1 MKLYDSVRAPNPR
14 RVRIFLKEK
23 AIEIPTVP
31 VDLGT
36 FEHRDPAFAKV
47 NPLQRT
53 PALELDD
60 GTVITESVAICRYFE
75 EIQPEPSLFGRTPL
89 EKALVEMWNRRA
101 ELELFV
107 PITHVFRHGHPGM
120 AKHEVPQVAEWADV
134 NRPKIL
140 EGLKLLDEHLSKH
153 EFLAGSAYSI
163 ADITALCAI
172 DFMKP
177 TKTRVPDEM
186 MHLIRWHQS
195 VSSRPSALA

>member
-14 RVRIFLKEK
+14 RVRIFLAEK
-23 AIEIPTVP
+23 VLDIPRIT
-31 VDLGT
+31 VDLGA
-36 FEHRDPAFAKV
+36 FEHRKAGFTEI

-60 GTVITESVAICRYFE
+60 GTVITESVAICRYIE
-75 EIQPEPSLFGRTPL
+75 ALHPQPPLFGRTPL
-89 EKALVEMWNRRA
+89 EQAQIEMWNRRA

-120 AKHEVPQVAEWADV
+120 AGHEVPQIPEWSEA
-134 NRPKIL
+134 NRPKAMAGM
-140 EGLKLLDEHLSKH
+140 ELLNGA
-153 EFLAGSAYSI
+153 LAHTPFVAGQTFSI

-177 TKTRVPDEM
+177 ARLAVPEAM
-186 MHLIRWHQS
+186 VHLRRWHCE
-195 VSSRPSALA
+195 VSARPSAAA